1 MTTHAPGTSTNG
13 MSSPGLSTTARDV
26 AWLLTNFNQSVSDV
40 EQTVAVSAD
49 GLLMAVAGSTDR
61 SSADRLAAVVSGL
74 RSLAEGGA
82 QVIGKGGVRQV
93 IVEMNRG
100 YLFVSSISG
109 GSVLGVLTAE
119 RSDLAAVGYEM
130 ALLVERCGP
139 SLTPDVVAELK
150 SGLAG

>member
-1 MTTHAPGTSTNG
+1 MTAQ
-13 MSSPGLSTTARDV
+13 SSGLSRTARDV
-26 AWLLTNFNQSVSDV
+26 AFLLTNFTESVTDV

-61 SSADRLAAVVSGL
+61 SAADRLAAVVSGL

-93 IVEMNRG
+93 IVEMHEG

-109 GSVLGVLTAE
+109 GSVLGVLTAQGC
-119 RSDLAAVGYEM
+119 DLAAVGYEM

-139 SLTPDVVAELK
+139 SLTPDIVAELK

>member
-1 MTTHAPGTSTNG
+1 MTAQPS
-13 MSSPGLSTTARDV
+13 GLSRTARDV
-26 AWLLTNFNQSVSDV
+26 AFLLTNFNESVTDV

-49 GLLMAVAGSTDR
+49 GLLMAVAGSSDR
-61 SSADRLAAVVSGL
+61 SAADRLAAVVSGL

-93 IVEMNRG
+93 IVEMHEG

-109 GSVLGVLTAE
+109 GSVLGVLT
-119 RSDLAAVGYEM
+119 SQGCDLAAVGYEM

-139 SLTPDVVAELK
+139 SLTPDIVAELK